1 MLSLRGG
8 GCRPSK
14 LDPEA
19 GAELVTRGQPIQA
32 EEQLEEQA
40 VESVLASESTCM
52 QVNEP
57 PAMCS

>member
-40 VESVLASESTCM
+40 VESVLASESTYM
-52 QVNEP
+52 HAGE
-57 PAMCS
+57 